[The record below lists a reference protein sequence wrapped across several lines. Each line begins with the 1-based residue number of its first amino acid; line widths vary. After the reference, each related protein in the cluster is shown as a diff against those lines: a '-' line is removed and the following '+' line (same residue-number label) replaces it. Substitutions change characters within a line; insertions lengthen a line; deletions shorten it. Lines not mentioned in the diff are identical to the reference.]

1 MEERVTVAMIDNALS
16 KVSDDKTNE
25 VFNDMFDRT
34 KIDGEIIEVHVGN
47 ECHDNSANYINEYEF
62 YVAVAYENDEFRY
75 FLIDEDYNLLSKSSV
90 NIDDLQS
97 EIEERYYN
105 KFGQDGY
112 FNIYE
117 AKINDSL
124 ELDMLKVQFGDK
136 LPKNH
141 FVVCH
146 SRKEYF
152 DEGEKEACFLDSKC
166 EYFWTKFNDSDTL
179 ACKLYRYEYESEYK
193 TFKYQLKDTDVS
205 LEKLLRTDVKKI
217 DSVLDLKQ
225 EQKFELKNDVD
236 EDEKPKRRSRNRL
249 R

>member
-1 MEERVTVAMIDNALS
+1 MEEKYTVAMLDNALS
-16 KVSDDKTNE
+16 KVSGDQKNE
-25 VFNDMFDRT
+25 VFNGMFDYD
-34 KIDGEIIEVHVGN
+34 KVKGE
-47 ECHDNSANYINEYEF
+47 YITVNVSNEYADHPTECEF
-62 YVAVAYENDEFRY
+62 RVAVAYENDEFRY
-75 FLIDEDYNLLSKSSV
+75 FLVDEDYNLLSKSSL
-90 NIDDLQS
+90 NIKELQY
-97 EIEERYYN
+97 EIEEQYYN
-105 KFGQDGY
+105 KFGHEGY

-124 ELDMLKVQFGDK
+124 ELDMLQVQFGDE

-146 SRKEYF
+146 GKREYYF

-166 EYFWTKFNDSDTL
+166 EYFFTKFNDSDTL
-179 ACKLYRYEYESEYK
+179 ACKLKRYEYESEYK

-205 LEKLLRTDVKKI
+205 LEKLLRTDIKKI

-225 EQKFELKNDVD
+225 DKKVELKNDVD

-249 R
+249 S

>member
-1 MEERVTVAMIDNALS
+1 MEKRVTVSMIDNALS
-16 KVSDDKTNE
+16 QVSDDKINE

-34 KIDGEIIEVHVGN
+34 KIDGEIIKVHVGN
-47 ECHDNSANYINEYEF
+47 ECYDNSAHYINEYEF

-90 NIDDLQS
+90 NIDDLQF
-97 EIEERYYN
+97 EIEEQYYN
-105 KFGQDGY
+105 RFGQDGY

-146 SRKEYF
+146 GKNEFF
-152 DEGEKEACFLDSKC
+152 DESEKEAYFLDSKC
-166 EYFWTKFNDSDTL
+166 EYFWTKFNDGDTL

-205 LEKLLRTDVKKI
+205 LEKLLRTDIKKI

-225 EQKFELKNDVD
+225 EQKVELKD
-236 EDEKPKRRSRNRL
+236 EVEKPNRRSRNRL